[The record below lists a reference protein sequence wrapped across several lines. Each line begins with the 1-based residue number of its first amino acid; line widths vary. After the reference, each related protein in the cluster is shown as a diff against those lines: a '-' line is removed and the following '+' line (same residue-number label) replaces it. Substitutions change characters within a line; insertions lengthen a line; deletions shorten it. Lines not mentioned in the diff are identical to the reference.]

1 VSRVI
6 SIDGAIV
13 PPERAVVSVLDRGFL
28 YGDGLFESLRVYGG
42 RPFARDEHI
51 ARLARSAGAIGIALP
66 IPEAQLVAEL
76 EAAVGASGFDE
87 AYVRITV
94 TRGATDEPSL
104 VAPAGLRATR
114 VILVAPL
121 RVPPAAVYRDGL
133 RACTVAWS
141 RGPDGGPASSVKLLS
156 YVPSLLALELA
167 RARGAA
173 EAIFVG
179 ADGIVRDAATSNVI
193 VLSADGTLVTPS
205 DGPGVI
211 GGITRGH
218 VLDLALTMGVRCSLR
233 PVTLPDLLEAREVF
247 LTSSIREIAS
257 VVRID
262 ERPIGA
268 GVPGDMARALHRAFR
283 QRAGARGPA
292 PWE

>member
-1 VSRVI
+1 VI
-6 SIDGAIV
+6 AIDGAIV

-42 RPFARDEHI
+42 RPFAGDQHI
-51 ARLARSAGAIGIALP
+51 ARLARSARALGISLP
-66 IPEAQLVAEL
+66 VSEVQLAAEL
-76 EAAVGASGFDE
+76 ETAIRASGLDE

-94 TRGATDEPSL
+94 TRGRGEEPSL
-104 VAPAGLRATR
+104 VAPAGLLATR
-114 VILVAPL
+114 VVLVEPL
-121 RVPPAAVYRDGL
+121 RAPPVAVYRDGV

-141 RGPDGGPASSVKLLS
+141 RGADGGPASNVKLLS
-156 YVPSLLALELA
+156 YVPSLLALEQA
-167 RARGAA
+167 RARGAD

-179 ADGIVRDAATSNVI
+179 PDGIVRDASTSNV
-193 VLSADGTLVTPS
+193 VAVNQDGTLVTPP

-211 GGITRGH
+211 GGITRDQ
-218 VLDLALTMGVRCSLR
+218 VLHLAGAMGARCSLR
-233 PVTLPDLLEAREVF
+233 PVRLADLLAAREVF

-262 ERPIGA
+262 DQPIGMGA
-268 GVPGDMARALHRAFR
+268 PGQMARALHRAYR
-283 QRAGARGPA
+283 QRAGAHGLA

>member
-1 VSRVI
+1 VSRVV

-66 IPEAQLVAEL
+66 VPEARLAAEL
-76 EAAVGASGFDE
+76 DAAVSASGFEE
-87 AYVRITV
+87 AYARITV

-121 RVPPAAVYRDGL
+121 RAPPAAVYRDGL
-133 RACTVAWS
+133 QACTVAWS
-141 RGPDGGPASSVKLLS
+141 RGPDGGPASAVKLLS
-156 YVPSLLALELA
+156 YVPSLLALEQA
-167 RARGAA
+167 RARGAD
-173 EAIFVG
+173 EAIFLG
-179 ADGIVRDAATSNVI
+179 SDGVVRDAATSNVI
-193 VLSADGTLVTPS
+193 VLSTDGTLVTPS

-218 VLDLALTMGVRCSLR
+218 VLDLAVTMGLRCSLR
-233 PVTLPDLLEAREVF
+233 PVTLTDLLEAREVF
-247 LTSSIREIAS
+247 LASSIREIAS
-257 VVRID
+257 VVRVD
-262 ERPIGA
+262 GHLVGA
-268 GVPGDMARALHRAFR
+268 GVPGETARALHRAYR
-283 QRAGARGPA
+283 QRAGASGPA

>member
-1 VSRVI
+1 VI
-6 SIDGAIV
+6 TIDGAIV

-42 RPFARDEHI
+42 RPFAADQHI
-51 ARLARSAGAIGIALP
+51 ARLARSAGALGIALSVS
-66 IPEAQLVAEL
+66 EVQLAAEL
-76 EAAVGASGFDE
+76 AAAIRASGLDE

-94 TRGATDEPSL
+94 TRGKVDEPSL
-104 VAPAGLRATR
+104 VAPEGLRATR
-114 VILVAPL
+114 VVLVEPL
-121 RVPPAAVYRDGL
+121 RAPPAGVYRDGV

-141 RGPDGGPASSVKLLS
+141 RGPDGGPASNVKLLS
-156 YVPSLLALELA
+156 YVPSLLALEQA
-167 RARGAA
+167 RTRGAD

-179 ADGIVRDAATSNVI
+179 SDGFVRDASTSNV
-193 VLSADGTLVTPS
+193 VAVNADGTLVTPS

-211 GGITRGH
+211 GGITRGQI
-218 VLDLALTMGVRCSLR
+218 LDLALTMGMRCSLR
-233 PVTLPDLLEAREVF
+233 PVRLADVLEAREVF

-262 ERPIGA
+262 EQPIGA
-268 GVPGDMARALHRAFR
+268 GVPGEVARALHRAYR